1 MPLSLFSSFMLM
13 KFLIANL
20 YFSVYSTGLFSALN
34 RFHAPNVPS
43 YVHGEAE
50 ALSPSSLIPLG
61 QNVGGRS
68 YTCNSSSHQT
78 GQNGQDGQKKKE
90 TYRSFNCQLPHYS
103 VLDAFGWGAA
113 AVFFLQ
119 LARHASFQSS
129 VTNSPRE
136 DRCTQRSYLEQ
147 ILHSLAQ
154 TQNNSIRSQ
163 ILPKRAP
170 AGGWNDVRLQE
181 KSVTDESGSST
192 ESTSLASSSESGLVH
207 PNTDEGDL
215 SSLMSHSLLINCQW
229 QTVLI
234 LPTFVFV
241 LDASQLANSV
251 NFITV
256 KTKTPVPDSVV
267 KAAAKRHSKEVLVP
281 EDNLGESLPLAASK
295 LLDVVENSV
304 PVVLNISGI
313 ISARDRADYN
323 TAFQFFQQ
331 SADSGYS
338 KAQFNTGVCYEQGR
352 GVEKDINKA
361 AAYYLLA
368 GKNGHMQAKYRFA
381 RCILQMQSKAKLEDI
396 QTAVQMLKEAADAG
410 LKEDNQSRYYLGVCY
425 EKGYGVPAN
434 RLEALRHY
442 ERVAKTGHGAAKQKL
457 NEFHEKQKED
467 LNSYSISLKAAA
479 SSPCLPVMERV
490 NILAEERSMHYG
502 SGSSG
507 FRLPQSMSTGNL
519 LALSQAASSSYTLA
533 PVQSNTDKLKMVSL
547 KLIGVG

>member
-1 MPLSLFSSFMLM
+1 MWRLP
-13 KFLIANL
+13 
-20 YFSVYSTGLFSALN
+20 GLVCRALN

-207 PNTDEGDL
+207 PNTDE
-215 SSLMSHSLLINCQW
+215 
-229 QTVLI
+229 
-234 LPTFVFV
+234 
-241 LDASQLANSV
+241 DASQLANSV

-410 LKEDNQSRYYLGVCY
+410 LKEAQAYLGVLYTKEPYLDPQTAVRYIWMAAENGDNQSRYYLGVCY

>member
-1 MPLSLFSSFMLM
+1 MWRLP
-13 KFLIANL
+13 
-20 YFSVYSTGLFSALN
+20 GLVCRALN

-207 PNTDEGDL
+207 PNTDE
-215 SSLMSHSLLINCQW
+215 
-229 QTVLI
+229 
-234 LPTFVFV
+234 
-241 LDASQLANSV
+241 DASQLANSV

-410 LKEDNQSRYYLGVCY
+410 LKEAQAYLGVLY
-425 EKGYGVPAN
+425 TKEPYLDPQTAVRYIWMAAENGVRFNKGTSVEKARIKN
-434 RLEALRHY
+434 
-442 ERVAKTGHGAAKQKL
+442 VA
-457 NEFHEKQKED
+457 
-467 LNSYSISLKAAA
+467 I
-479 SSPCLPVMERV
+479 
-490 NILAEERSMHYG
+490 
-502 SGSSG
+502 
-507 FRLPQSMSTGNL
+507 
-519 LALSQAASSSYTLA
+519 
-533 PVQSNTDKLKMVSL
+533 
-547 KLIGVG
+547 